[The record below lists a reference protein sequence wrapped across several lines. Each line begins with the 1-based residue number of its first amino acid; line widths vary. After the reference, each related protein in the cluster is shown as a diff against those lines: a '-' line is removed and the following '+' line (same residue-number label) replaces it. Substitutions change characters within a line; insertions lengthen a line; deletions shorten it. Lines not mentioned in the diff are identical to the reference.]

1 MATSVL
7 SARSHR
13 ASMPW
18 YIWASVAAV
27 TSAMVGVHWDIS
39 WHRSIGRDA
48 FLTPAHIA
56 IYMCGVLAAVACGY
70 LILAT
75 TFGKSGLR
83 DSAVSVWGFRAP
95 LGAFISTWGGL
106 VMLASAPFDDW
117 WHSAYGLDVK
127 ILSPP
132 HMVLALGMIAVEFGA
147 LILVVGAMNRATAD
161 FRPVLERIFLYLA
174 SMLLIALLVISLEYT
189 GRIWMHTAVFYC
201 VVCLL
206 VPLVMALASRGSGN
220 RWAATQ
226 VALLYTTF
234 ILGLLYILPL
244 FAAEPKLG
252 PVYTPVKQFIPPGF
266 PLLVVVPAL
275 ALDLVWQRLR
285 GWNAWAVAGLSG
297 ALFLALLLAVQWP
310 MGTFL
315 MSHAAHNA
323 VFGSIYIDYQAGPK
337 SFMFR
342 NLFIPAEP
350 NFRALLGLALALAIL
365 SMRAGWAVGNW
376 IRAVRR

>member
-350 NFRALLGLALALAIL
+350 NFRALLVLALALAIL

>member
-161 FRPVLERIFLYLA
+161 FRPALERIFLYLA

-350 NFRALLGLALALAIL
+350 NFRALLVLALALAIL

>member
-1 MATSVL
+1 MAASVL
-7 SARSHR
+7 SARSR
-13 ASMPW
+13 RVGTPW
-18 YIWASVAAV
+18 YIWASTAAV

-56 IYMCGVLAAVACGY
+56 IYMCGVLAAIACGY

-83 DSAVSVWGFRAP
+83 HSAVSVWGFRAP

-147 LILVVGAMNRATAD
+147 LILVEGAMNRATAD
-161 FRPVLERIFLYLA
+161 FRPALERIFLYLA

-201 VVCLL
+201 VVCVLA
-206 VPLVMALASRGSGN
+206 PLVLALASRGSGN

-226 VALLYTTF
+226 VALLYSTF

-275 ALDLVWQRLR
+275 ALDLVWRRPR
-285 GWNAWAVAGLSG
+285 GWNTWAVAGLSG

-323 VFGSIYIDYQAGPK
+323 VFGSIYIDYRAGPK